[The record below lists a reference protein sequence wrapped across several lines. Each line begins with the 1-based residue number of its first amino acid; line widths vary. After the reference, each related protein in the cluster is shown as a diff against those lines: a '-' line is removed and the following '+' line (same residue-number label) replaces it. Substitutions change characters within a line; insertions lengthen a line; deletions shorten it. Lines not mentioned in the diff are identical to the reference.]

1 MLSVVLIVSLAA
13 QNYIQYVL
21 DFTGGICG
29 ILVLIIL
36 PSFMVARA
44 RVKTPNL
51 SKEQSYEA
59 FVSNKYVPYTLI
71 LIAIGFLIYTL
82 VEVITKLIS

>member
-1 MLSVVLIVSLAA
+1 MSLAA

-44 RVKTPNL
+44 RVKTPML
-51 SKEQSYEA
+51 SKEQSYESM
-59 FVSNKYVPYTLI
+59 VSNKYVPYVFMMVALC
-71 LIAIGFLIYTL
+71 FLIYTL

>member
-1 MLSVVLIVSLAA
+1 MLIVSLAA

-44 RVKTPNL
+44 RVQTPYL
-51 SKEQSYEA
+51 TKEQSFQA
-59 FVSNKYVPYTLI
+59 FISNKYVPYALI
-71 LIAIGFLIYTL
+71 VVALTFLIYTL
-82 VEVITKLIS
+82 V

>member
-1 MLSVVLIVSLAA
+1 MMLLISLLA

-36 PSFMVARA
+36 PSFLVARA
-44 RVKTPNL
+44 RIKTPNL
-51 SKEQSYEA
+51 EKEKSLEA
-59 FVSNKYVPYTLI
+59 AVSNKYVPYVMIVAAL
-71 LIAIGFLIYTL
+71 GFLIYTL
-82 VEVITKLIS
+82 IEVIKKLVT

>member
-1 MLSVVLIVSLAA
+1 MNKIETTLITTVILLSLVLVVSLVA

-44 RVKTPNL
+44 RTKTP
-51 SKEQSYEA
+51 
-59 FVSNKYVPYTLI
+59 
-71 LIAIGFLIYTL
+71 
-82 VEVITKLIS
+82 